1 MVYLDGSDLNEIGR
15 SPTVHLGDK
24 INAGKRKRLTKT
36 PFKATINT
44 YIPINTI
51 SLFPHYK
58 VVLLSFLAPNH
69 GKRGQVWLII
79 CFLFFYFSPKFIL
92 FQLSKPSGSCSILFL
107 FPSLFFWPVACH
119 PLEATLVTSRTQ
131 WSTVNPPLRS
141 RNTVSLRGLFKH
153 FCLKLLVLTAAN
165 RGLIKKSSFLC
176 TGENNTQAS
185 ISVLF
190 LKTQNRDYFDW
201 GTE

>member
-58 VVLLSFLAPNH
+58 VVLLSFLSPQPWKTRSSLTHN
-69 GKRGQVWLII
+69 LLFI
-79 CFLFFYFSPKFIL
+79 FLFFSKVYPLPALQTQRELFNSFFI
-92 FQLSKPSGSCSILFL
+92 SFL
-107 FPSLFFWPVACH
+107 L
-119 PLEATLVTSRTQ
+119 LVTCSLSPPGGDFGHLTH
-131 WSTVNPPLRS
+131 SVVNCKSPP
-141 RNTVSLRGLFKH
+141 
-153 FCLKLLVLTAAN
+153 
-165 RGLIKKSSFLC
+165 
-176 TGENNTQAS
+176 
-185 ISVLF
+185 
-190 LKTQNRDYFDW
+190 
-201 GTE
+201 

>member
-1 MVYLDGSDLNEIGR
+1 MYLDGSDLNEIGR

-79 CFLFFYFSPKFIL
+79 CYLFFLFFSKVYPLPALQTQRELFNSFFI
-92 FQLSKPSGSCSILFL
+92 S
-107 FPSLFFWPVACH
+107 FPL
-119 PLEATLVTSRTQ
+119 LVTCSLSPPGGDFGHLTH
-131 WSTVNPPLRS
+131 SVVNCKSPP
-141 RNTVSLRGLFKH
+141 
-153 FCLKLLVLTAAN
+153 
-165 RGLIKKSSFLC
+165 
-176 TGENNTQAS
+176 
-185 ISVLF
+185 
-190 LKTQNRDYFDW
+190 
-201 GTE
+201 